1 MEGIEAVR
9 REIGAARG
17 EKDGA
22 GAVAADANDKGKG
35 KGKESAPWD
44 HLAGA
49 VAEDDKTV
57 WLHCSVGDVM
67 EDDEIEG
74 ERIQVRRST
83 QCGDRGFQSRGLT
96 FALGADH
103 TNHPAARI

>member
-35 KGKESAPWD
+35 KG
-44 HLAGA
+44 
-49 VAEDDKTV
+49 
-57 WLHCSVGDVM
+57 
-67 EDDEIEG
+67 
-74 ERIQVRRST
+74 
-83 QCGDRGFQSRGLT
+83 DRK
-96 FALGADH
+96 AH
-103 TNHPAARI
+103 V